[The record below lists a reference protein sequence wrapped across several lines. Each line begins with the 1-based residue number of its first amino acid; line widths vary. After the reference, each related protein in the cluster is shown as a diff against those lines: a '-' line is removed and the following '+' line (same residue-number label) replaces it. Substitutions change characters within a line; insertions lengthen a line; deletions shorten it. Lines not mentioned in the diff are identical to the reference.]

1 MAKIGLTAAF
11 DNIRGKLNR
20 RDNTIM
26 RQKKYRA
33 DNGTI
38 RNYGA
43 QEAYEVLNP
52 RNYRKNPPKGQE
64 LRNITAFAQASRLT
78 TLIIRAGKYTGEELM
93 AMTAEEREQTLLYRA
108 QFEQFKARFEAQLKT
123 PDPQAPIL
131 SNTDPAF
138 NHNSTKTQRKQYRTL
153 NTFIRTMLLQT
164 LKSE

>member
-1 MAKIGLTAAF
+1 
-11 DNIRGKLNR
+11 
-20 RDNTIM
+20 
-26 RQKKYRA
+26 
-33 DNGTI
+33 
-38 RNYGA
+38 
-43 QEAYEVLNP
+43 
-52 RNYRKNPPKGQE
+52 
-64 LRNITAFAQASRLT
+64 
-78 TLIIRAGKYTGEELM
+78 M